1 MPGKVLRFDVNSED
15 PTLLGVSSARFS
27 PRGRTGSECTPAIA
41 SPARL
46 GFGGVRS
53 TGSPPVGSVWPR
65 VRLLGRMCQ
74 LPSATMNAV
83 EVESDVETASERVS
97 AARKPKSKPP
107 KAKPSDRKLA
117 SRPTDDDDDDDEPIN
132 LGVGKVLSLSAQER
146 PALLLALLMRLIS
159 EGSGMV
165 VPLVL
170 AEAYDAVVEGYGQ
183 PDEAENTRD
192 IVTRVFI
199 FVISLHVA
207 GNIFGFLAGAA
218 TGIAGERVVSR
229 LRRRLYDHLLTQ
241 EMGFFDRHKSGDL
254 VSRLGADTLLVQQA
268 TTQSLNEVSIGL
280 IKVLSG
286 VILMFIVS
294 WELTFIVFAS
304 LLGWLC
310 LVMNPLMRVVQR
322 LTTRYQEALAKA
334 AIAST
339 EVHRPYP
346 PEPRP
351 ADDR

>member
-1 MPGKVLRFDVNSED
+1 ML
-15 PTLLGVSSARFS
+15 
-27 PRGRTGSECTPAIA
+27 
-41 SPARL
+41 
-46 GFGGVRS
+46 
-53 TGSPPVGSVWPR
+53 
-65 VRLLGRMCQ
+65 
-74 LPSATMNAV
+74 
-83 EVESDVETASERVS
+83 
-97 AARKPKSKPP
+97 
-107 KAKPSDRKLA
+107 
-117 SRPTDDDDDDDEPIN
+117 
-132 LGVGKVLSLSAQER
+132 
-146 PALLLALLMRLIS
+146 
-159 EGSGMV
+159 
-165 VPLVL
+165 
-170 AEAYDAVVEGYGQ
+170 
-183 PDEAENTRD
+183 ENTRD
-192 IVTRVFI
+192 ILTRVFI

-339 EVHRPYP
+339 EVHRPD
-346 PEPRP
+346 PRSP
-351 ADDR
+351 DRQTIGDASATHAFGPRTAIGARRDAHGALLRGGGPGAPTVPGQRGRSPQGRLVARAWRDDLPHWRAQGDRQECRHSEHRVRGDRQQRAGTPGGP